1 MEILS
6 FSLGALNT
14 NAYLVFCP
22 KTRAGLIIDPAD
34 EANFLSEK
42 ILREKIKPLAIV
54 ATHGHFDH
62 LLAANELQLAFDIPF
77 LIHQNDQKILSTL
90 QKSASWHLRR
100 KMSEEPPK
108 KLSFLKEGEEICFGK
123 ESLTVIE
130 LPGHTPGSIGLYN
143 FSQKILFSGDTI
155 FKGRVG
161 RADFSYS
168 SPENL
173 TSSLQKIKE
182 KFSGF
187 MVFPGHGESF
197 RL

>member
-6 FSLGALNT
+6 FSLGPLNT
-14 NAYLVFCP
+14 NAYLVFCQ

-62 LLAANELQLAFDIPF
+62 LLAANELQLAFGIPF

-108 KLSFLKEGEEICFGK
+108 KLSFLKEGGKICFGK
-123 ESLTVIE
+123 EWLTVIE

-155 FKGRVG
+155 FKDGVG
-161 RADFSYS
+161 RADFAYS
-168 SPENL
+168 SPESL
-173 TSSLQKIKE
+173 TQSLQKIRE
-182 KFSGF
+182 KFTGF
-187 MVFPGHGESF
+187 RIFPGHGESF
-197 RL
+197 KF

>member
-1 MEILS
+1 M
-6 FSLGALNT
+6 
-14 NAYLVFCP
+14 
-22 KTRAGLIIDPAD
+22 
-34 EANFLSEK
+34 
-42 ILREKIKPLAIV
+42 
-54 ATHGHFDH
+54 
-62 LLAANELQLAFDIPF
+62 
-77 LIHQNDQKILSTL
+77 

-155 FKGRVG
+155 FKDGVG
-161 RADFSYS
+161 RADFFYS

-173 TSSLQKIKE
+173 ASSLQKIKE

-187 MVFPGHGESF
+187 MIFPGHGESF

>member
-22 KTRAGLIIDPAD
+22 KTRAGLIIDPSD

-62 LLAANELQLAFDIPF
+62 LLAANELQLAFGIPF

-108 KLSFLKEGEEICFGK
+108 KLSFLKEGEKICFGK
-123 ESLTVIE
+123 EWLTVIE

-155 FKGRVG
+155 FKDGVG
-161 RADFSYS
+161 RADFAYS

-173 TSSLQKIKE
+173 TQSLQKIRE
-182 KFSGF
+182 KFAGF
-187 MVFPGHGESF
+187 RIFPGHGESF
-197 RL
+197 KF

>member
-62 LLAANELQLAFDIPF
+62 LLAANELQLAFGIPF

-108 KLSFLKEGEEICFGK
+108 KLSFLKEGEKIYFGK
-123 ESLTVIE
+123 EWLTVIE

-155 FKGRVG
+155 FKDGVG
-161 RADFSYS
+161 RADFAYS
-168 SPENL
+168 SPESL
-173 TSSLQKIKE
+173 TQSLQKIRE
-182 KFSGF
+182 KFAGF
-187 MVFPGHGESF
+187 RIFPGHGESF
-197 RL
+197 KF

>member
-1 MEILS
+1 LPK
-6 FSLGALNT
+6 NT
-14 NAYLVFCP
+14 ARPDYRPGRRSQFF
-22 KTRAGLIIDPAD
+22 KRK
-34 EANFLSEK
+34 NFERK
-42 ILREKIKPLAIV
+42 KLAIV

-62 LLAANELQLAFDIPF
+62 LLAANELQLAFGIPF
-77 LIHQNDQKILSTL
+77 LIHQNDQKILSTM

-130 LPGHTPGSIGLYN
+130 LPGHTPGNIGLYN

-173 TSSLQKIKE
+173 ASSLQKIKE

-197 RL
+197 RF

>member
-22 KTRAGLIIDPAD
+22 KTRQGLIIDPAD

-77 LIHQNDQKILSTL
+77 LIHQNDQKILSTM

-108 KLSFLKEGEEICFGK
+108 KLSFLKEGEKICFGK
-123 ESLTVIE
+123 EWLTVIE

-155 FKGRVG
+155 FKDGVG

-173 TSSLQKIKE
+173 ASSLQKIKE

>member
-6 FSLGALNT
+6 FNLGALNT

-62 LLAANELQLAFDIPF
+62 LLAANELQLAFGIPF

-108 KLSFLKEGEEICFGK
+108 KLSFLKEGEKICFGK
-123 ESLTVIE
+123 EWLTVIE

-155 FKGRVG
+155 FKDGVG
-161 RADFSYS
+161 RADFAYS
-168 SPENL
+168 SPESL
-173 TSSLQKIKE
+173 TQSLQKIRE
-182 KFSGF
+182 KFTGF
-187 MVFPGHGESF
+187 RIFPGHGESF
-197 RL
+197 KF

>member
-6 FSLGALNT
+6 FKLGPLET

-22 KTRAGLIIDPAD
+22 KTRRGLIIDPAD

-42 ILREKIKPLAIV
+42 ILREKIKPLAII

-77 LIHQNDQKILSTL
+77 LIHPNDQKILF
-90 QKSASWHLRR
+90 QMRQSASWHLKR
-100 KMSEEPPK
+100 KISEEPPK
-108 KLSFLKEGEEICFGK
+108 KLTFLKEGEEIHFGN
-123 ESLTVIE
+123 EWLTVIE

-143 FSQKILFSGDTI
+143 LFQKIFFSGDTI
-155 FKGRVG
+155 FKDGVG
-161 RADFSYS
+161 RTDFSYS
-168 SPENL
+168 SPDNL
-173 TSSLQKIKE
+173 ASSLQKIKE
-182 KFSGF
+182 KFTGF
-187 MVFPGHGESF
+187 KVFPGHGESF

>member
-62 LLAANELQLAFDIPF
+62 LLAANELQLAFGIPF
-77 LIHQNDQKILSTL
+77 LIHQNDQKILSTM

-100 KMSEEPPK
+100 KISEEPPK
-108 KLSFLKEGEEICFGK
+108 KLSFLKKGEKICFGK
-123 ESLTVIE
+123 KWLTVIE

-155 FKGRVG
+155 FKDGVG
-161 RADFSYS
+161 RADFAYS
-168 SPENL
+168 SPESL
-173 TSSLQKIKE
+173 TQSLQKIRE
-182 KFSGF
+182 KFAGF
-187 MVFPGHGESF
+187 RIFPGHGESF
-197 RL
+197 KC

>member
-62 LLAANELQLAFDIPF
+62 LLAANELQLAFGIPF

-108 KLSFLKEGEEICFGK
+108 KLSFLKEGEKICFGK
-123 ESLTVIE
+123 EWLTVIE

-155 FKGRVG
+155 FKDGVG
-161 RADFSYS
+161 RADFAYS
-168 SPENL
+168 SPESL
-173 TSSLQKIKE
+173 TQSLQKIRE
-182 KFSGF
+182 KFAGF
-187 MVFPGHGESF
+187 RIFPGHGESF
-197 RL
+197 KL

>member
-22 KTRAGLIIDPAD
+22 KTRQGLIIDPAD

-62 LLAANELQLAFDIPF
+62 LLAANELQLAFGIPF
-77 LIHQNDQKILSTL
+77 LIHQNDQKILSTM

-108 KLSFLKEGEEICFGK
+108 KLSFLKEGEKICFGR
-123 ESLTVIE
+123 EWLTVIE

-143 FSQKILFSGDTI
+143 FSQKILLSGDTI
-155 FKGRVG
+155 FKDGVG

-173 TSSLQKIKE
+173 ASSLQKIKE

>member
-62 LLAANELQLAFDIPF
+62 LLAANELQLAFRIPF

-100 KMSEEPPK
+100 KMSEESPK
-108 KLSFLKEGEEICFGK
+108 KLSFLKEGEKICFGK
-123 ESLTVIE
+123 EWLTVIE

-155 FKGRVG
+155 FKDGVG
-161 RADFSYS
+161 RADFAYS
-168 SPENL
+168 SPESL
-173 TSSLQKIKE
+173 TQSLQKIRE
-182 KFSGF
+182 KFAGF
-187 MVFPGHGESF
+187 RIFPGHGESF
-197 RL
+197 KF

>member
-62 LLAANELQLAFDIPF
+62 LLAANELQLAFGIPF

-108 KLSFLKEGEEICFGK
+108 KLSFLKEGGKICFGK
-123 ESLTVIE
+123 EWLTVIE

-155 FKGRVG
+155 FKDGVG
-161 RADFSYS
+161 RTDFAYS

-173 TSSLQKIKE
+173 TQSLQKIRE
-182 KFSGF
+182 KFAGF
-187 MVFPGHGESF
+187 RIFPGHGESF
-197 RL
+197 MF

>member
-62 LLAANELQLAFDIPF
+62 LLAANELQLAFGIPF
-77 LIHQNDQKILSTL
+77 LIHQNDQKILSTM

-100 KMSEEPPK
+100 KMSEESPK
-108 KLSFLKEGEEICFGK
+108 KLSFLKEGEKICFGK
-123 ESLTVIE
+123 EWLTVIE

-155 FKGRVG
+155 FKDGVG
-161 RADFSYS
+161 RADFAYS
-168 SPENL
+168 SPESL
-173 TSSLQKIKE
+173 TQSLQKIRE
-182 KFSGF
+182 KFAGF
-187 MVFPGHGESF
+187 RIFPGHSESF
-197 RL
+197 KC

>member
-62 LLAANELQLAFDIPF
+62 LLAANELQLAFGIPF

-100 KMSEEPPK
+100 KMNEEPPK
-108 KLSFLKEGEEICFGK
+108 KLSFLKEGGKICFGK
-123 ESLTVIE
+123 EWLTVIE

-155 FKGRVG
+155 FKDGVG
-161 RADFSYS
+161 RADFAYS

-173 TSSLQKIKE
+173 TQSLQKIRE
-182 KFSGF
+182 KFAGF
-187 MVFPGHGESF
+187 RIFPGHGESF
-197 RL
+197 MF

>member
-62 LLAANELQLAFDIPF
+62 LLAANELQLAFGIPF

-90 QKSASWHLRR
+90 QKSASWHLKR

-108 KLSFLKEGEEICFGK
+108 KLSFLKEGGKICFGK
-123 ESLTVIE
+123 EWLTVIE

-155 FKGRVG
+155 FKDGVG
-161 RADFSYS
+161 RADFAYS
-168 SPENL
+168 SPESL
-173 TSSLQKIKE
+173 IQSLQKIRE
-182 KFSGF
+182 KFAGF
-187 MVFPGHGESF
+187 RIFPGHGENF
-197 RL
+197 KF

>member
-22 KTRAGLIIDPAD
+22 KTRQGLIIDPAD

-77 LIHQNDQKILSTL
+77 LIHQNDQKILSTM

-108 KLSFLKEGEEICFGK
+108 KLSFLKEGEKICFGK
-123 ESLTVIE
+123 EWLTVIE

-143 FSQKILFSGDTI
+143 LSQKILFSGDTI
-155 FKGRVG
+155 FKDGVG
-161 RADFSYS
+161 RTDFSYS

-173 TSSLQKIKE
+173 AYSLQKIKE

>member
-62 LLAANELQLAFDIPF
+62 LLAANELQLAFGIPF

-108 KLSFLKEGEEICFGK
+108 KLSFLKEGGKICFGM
-123 ESLTVIE
+123 EWLTVIE

-155 FKGRVG
+155 FKDGVG
-161 RADFSYS
+161 RADFAYS
-168 SPENL
+168 SPESL
-173 TSSLQKIKE
+173 TQSLQKIRE
-182 KFSGF
+182 KFAGF
-187 MVFPGHGESF
+187 RIFPGHGESF
-197 RL
+197 KF

>member
-6 FSLGALNT
+6 FKLGPLET

-77 LIHQNDQKILSTL
+77 LIHQNDQKVLSTM

-155 FKGRVG
+155 FKDGVG

-173 TSSLQKIKE
+173 ASSLQKIKE

>member
-6 FSLGALNT
+6 FSLGALST

-62 LLAANELQLAFDIPF
+62 LLAANELQLAFGIPF

-108 KLSFLKEGEEICFGK
+108 KLSFLKEGEKICFGK
-123 ESLTVIE
+123 EWLTVIE

-155 FKGRVG
+155 FKDGVG
-161 RADFSYS
+161 RADFAYS
-168 SPENL
+168 SPESL
-173 TSSLQKIKE
+173 TQSLQKIRE
-182 KFSGF
+182 KFAGF
-187 MVFPGHGESF
+187 RIFPGHGESF
-197 RL
+197 KF

>member
-62 LLAANELQLAFDIPF
+62 LLAANELQLAFGIPF

-108 KLSFLKEGEEICFGK
+108 KLSFLKEGEKICFGK
-123 ESLTVIE
+123 EWLTVIE

-155 FKGRVG
+155 FKDGVG
-161 RADFSYS
+161 RADFAYS
-168 SPENL
+168 SPESL
-173 TSSLQKIKE
+173 TQSLQKIRE
-182 KFSGF
+182 KFAGF
-187 MVFPGHGESF
+187 RIFPGHGESF
-197 RL
+197 KF

>member
-6 FSLGALNT
+6 FGLGALNT

-62 LLAANELQLAFDIPF
+62 LLAANELQLAFGIPF

-90 QKSASWHLRR
+90 QKSASWHLKR

-155 FKGRVG
+155 FKDGVG

-173 TSSLQKIKE
+173 ASSLQKIKE

-187 MVFPGHGESF
+187 MIFPGHGESF

>member
-6 FSLGALNT
+6 FSLGALST

-62 LLAANELQLAFDIPF
+62 LLAANELQLAFGIPF

-108 KLSFLKEGEEICFGK
+108 KLSFLKEGEKICFGK
-123 ESLTVIE
+123 EWLTVIE

-143 FSQKILFSGDTI
+143 FSQKIFFSGDTI
-155 FKGRVG
+155 FKDGVG
-161 RADFSYS
+161 RADFAYS
-168 SPENL
+168 SPESL
-173 TSSLQKIKE
+173 TQSLQKIRE
-182 KFSGF
+182 KFAGF
-187 MVFPGHGESF
+187 RIFPGHGKSF
-197 RL
+197 KF

>member
-6 FSLGALNT
+6 FGLGALNT

-62 LLAANELQLAFDIPF
+62 LLAANELQLAFGIPF

-90 QKSASWHLRR
+90 QKSASWHLKR

-108 KLSFLKEGEEICFGK
+108 KLSFLKEGEKICFGK
-123 ESLTVIE
+123 EWLSVIE

-173 TSSLQKIKE
+173 ASSLQKIKE

>member
-1 MEILS
+1 L
-6 FSLGALNT
+6 
-14 NAYLVFCP
+14 P

-62 LLAANELQLAFDIPF
+62 LLAANELQLAFGIPF

-108 KLSFLKEGEEICFGK
+108 KLSFLKEGEKICFGK
-123 ESLTVIE
+123 EWLSVIE

-155 FKGRVG
+155 FKDGVG
-161 RADFSYS
+161 RADFAYS
-168 SPENL
+168 SPESL
-173 TSSLQKIKE
+173 TQSLQKIRE
-182 KFSGF
+182 KFAGF
-187 MVFPGHGESF
+187 RIFPGHGESF
-197 RL
+197 KL

>member
-62 LLAANELQLAFDIPF
+62 LLAANELQLAFGIPF

-108 KLSFLKEGEEICFGK
+108 KLSFLKEGEKICFGK
-123 ESLTVIE
+123 EWLTVIE

-155 FKGRVG
+155 FKDGVG
-161 RADFSYS
+161 RADFAYS
-168 SPENL
+168 SPESL
-173 TSSLQKIKE
+173 TQSLQKIRE
-182 KFSGF
+182 KFTGF
-187 MVFPGHGESF
+187 RIFPGHGESF
-197 RL
+197 KF

>member
-62 LLAANELQLAFDIPF
+62 LLAANELQLAFGIPF

-108 KLSFLKEGEEICFGK
+108 KLSFLKEGGKICFGM
-123 ESLTVIE
+123 EWLTVIE

-155 FKGRVG
+155 FKDGVG
-161 RADFSYS
+161 RADFAYS
-168 SPENL
+168 SPESL
-173 TSSLQKIKE
+173 TQSLQKIRE
-182 KFSGF
+182 KFAGF
-187 MVFPGHGESF
+187 RIFAGHGESF
-197 RL
+197 KF

>member
-22 KTRAGLIIDPAD
+22 KTRQGLIIDPAD

-62 LLAANELQLAFDIPF
+62 LLAANELQLAFGIPF
-77 LIHQNDQKILSTL
+77 LIHQNDQKILSTM

-155 FKGRVG
+155 FKDGVG

-173 TSSLQKIKE
+173 ASSLQKIKE

>member
-1 MEILS
+1 M
-6 FSLGALNT
+6 ARPLNP
-14 NAYLVFCP
+14 NAYLSSA

-77 LIHQNDQKILSTL
+77 LIHQNDQKVLSTM

-108 KLSFLKEGEEICFGK
+108 KLSFLKEGEDICFGK

-130 LPGHTPGSIGLYN
+130 LPGHTPGTLASITFLKNSLRVATPFLKMGWGELIFLQFTGK
-143 FSQKILFSGDTI
+143 FS
-155 FKGRVG
+155 
-161 RADFSYS
+161 
-168 SPENL
+168 
-173 TSSLQKIKE
+173 SSLQ
-182 KFSGF
+182 
-187 MVFPGHGESF
+187 
-197 RL
+197 R

>member
-62 LLAANELQLAFDIPF
+62 LLAANELQLAFEIPF

-155 FKGRVG
+155 FKDGVG

-173 TSSLQKIKE
+173 ASSLQKIKE

-187 MVFPGHGESF
+187 MIFPGHGESF
-197 RL
+197 RP

>member
-62 LLAANELQLAFDIPF
+62 LLAANELQLAFGIPF
-77 LIHQNDQKILSTL
+77 LIHQNDQKILSTM
-90 QKSASWHLRR
+90 QKSASWHLGR

-130 LPGHTPGSIGLYN
+130 LPGHTPAVLAFITFLKKSSSAATPFLKMGWGELT
-143 FSQKILFSGDTI
+143 FPTVHRKI
-155 FKGRVG
+155 
-161 RADFSYS
+161 
-168 SPENL
+168 
-173 TSSLQKIKE
+173 
-182 KFSGF
+182 
-187 MVFPGHGESF
+187 
-197 RL
+197 

>member
-6 FSLGALNT
+6 FKLGPLET

-22 KTRAGLIIDPAD
+22 KTRRGLIIDPAD

-42 ILREKIKPLAIV
+42 ILREKIKPLAII

-62 LLAANELQLAFDIPF
+62 LLAANELQLAFGIPF
-77 LIHQNDQKILSTL
+77 LIHPSDQKILS
-90 QKSASWHLRR
+90 QMRQSASWHLKR
-100 KMSEEPPK
+100 KISEEPPK
-108 KLSFLKEGEEICFGK
+108 KLTFLKEGEEIHFGR

-143 FSQKILFSGDTI
+143 FSQKIFFSGDTV
-155 FKGRVG
+155 FKDGVG
-161 RADFSYS
+161 RTDFSYS
-168 SPENL
+168 SPESL
-173 TSSLQKIKE
+173 ADSLQKIKA
-182 KFSGF
+182 KFTGF
-187 MVFPGHGESF
+187 KVFPGHGESF